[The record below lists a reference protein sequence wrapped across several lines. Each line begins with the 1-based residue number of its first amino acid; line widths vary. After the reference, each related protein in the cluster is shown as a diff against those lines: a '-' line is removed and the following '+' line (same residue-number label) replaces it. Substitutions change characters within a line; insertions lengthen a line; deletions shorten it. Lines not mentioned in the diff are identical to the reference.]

1 MKKKALLFSILT
13 IAACIC
19 IIAGSTF
26 ALFTSTTTINV
37 AVTAANVEVVATIDG
52 AMKTWSLK
60 DTTYRTDKTFTN
72 GGSVSIVENSNSQKL
87 EIVRMTPG
95 DKLEFTIK
103 VENKSNVALQYRV
116 HAISEILENAPKD
129 LTEALVITANVNGV
143 DYPVTGT
150 ENISAWIPA
159 PLNNGAAGN
168 ITDIVVTIEFPNGT
182 ADHDNEYKKAGS
194 SITFTV
200 EAVQGNGVDGQGNLI
215 LPTETATN

>member
-13 IAACIC
+13 IAACLC

-26 ALFTSTTTINV
+26 ALFTSSTTVNV
-37 AVTAANVEVVATIDG
+37 AVTAANVEVVATIDS
-52 AMKTWSLK
+52 AMKTWSLN

-72 GGSVSIVENSNSQKL
+72 GGSVGIIENTNEQKL

-95 DKLEFTIK
+95 DRLEFTIK

-116 HAISEILENAPKD
+116 HAISEILDGAPKD
-129 LTEALVITANVNGV
+129 LTDALTITATVDGV

-150 ENISAWIPA
+150 ENISEWISA
-159 PLNNGAAGN
+159 PLNSGAAGA

-182 ADHDNEYKKAGS
+182 AAHDNEYKKAGS

-200 EAVQGNGVDGQGNLI
+200 EAVQGNG
-215 LPTETATN
+215 

>member
-13 IAACIC
+13 IAACLC

-26 ALFTSTTTINV
+26 ALFSSSTTVNV
-37 AVTAANVEVVATIDG
+37 AVTAANVEVVASIDS
-52 AMKTWSLK
+52 AMKTWSLN

-72 GGSVSIVENSNSQKL
+72 GGSVGIVENTNSQKL

-95 DKLEFTIK
+95 DNLEFVIK
-103 VENKSNVALQYRV
+103 VENKSNVALQYRL
-116 HAISEILENAPKD
+116 HAVSELLANTPKD
-129 LTEALVITANVNGV
+129 LTEALVITAKVDGV

-159 PLNNGAAGN
+159 PLNNGEAGA

-182 ADHDNEYKKAGS
+182 EAHDNEFKKAGAA
-194 SITFTV
+194 ITFTV
-200 EAVQGNGVDGQGNLI
+200 EAVQGNGVDANGDLI
-215 LPTETATN
+215 LP